1 MKRKSMV
8 LGAAFLAATFLGATG
23 MVSAAPLGAAG
34 AALPEAAQARA
45 DDAASGLI
53 VQTQGRR
60 RVVGGRVGG
69 GRNAFGGGGPG
80 WRGGGRGLSTGA
92 AIGLGVGAATLG
104 ILGAAAAAGAADAPV
119 YGGCYIVRQPV
130 YDDWGNYLGRRRM
143 RVCD

>member
-8 LGAAFLAATFLGATG
+8 LGAAFLVATFLGATG

-60 RVVGGRVGG
+60 RVVGGR
-69 GRNAFGGGGPG
+69 RNAFGGGAPG